1 MSADDDLIAAL
12 GVAPPEGG
20 ATDVPPSMKEIQRR
34 AAAAL
39 PPQPETDPAIAA
51 LGVAPPPINPLK
63 TSYKQV
69 PTATTA
75 GEITHD
81 LGLGTR
87 NVIEGVTSLP
97 AQLLDLGT
105 YPGRALVRA
114 AGGTADAPSTMLEK
128 GLTWAGL
135 PEPQTDAEKERAT
148 IVRGAAGVLTP
159 MGLSGLA
166 ARLPGAAAR
175 VANWFSPSVAAP
187 TTGAAGVASRVASG
201 AAQVARPLVTAQ
213 PTSGPLAASQVVG
226 GGVGA
231 GLGDYLASSDNTP
244 PWLKPTMSL
253 LGNVAGAGGVN
264 AAAGLTGTVRNAY
277 QGQTTPI
284 ADALERLRIFPR
296 TVGTVTDN
304 PGLQA
309 LEGNLTRL
317 PTAAPVLTPAQRD
330 TVDQFHSAV
339 ESTARQLGPESTRQ
353 EAGGSVQQ
361 ILQDWHANTFP
372 RQQDA
377 IWSPLRQQLANEP
390 VDTSG
395 LRTSLTN
402 MAGDPD
408 LTAMPATQQVFGS
421 PTARKWLGALNAD
434 TRGGPITWD
443 EAHAIRRQIGN
454 AMGTPEIIDSLG
466 MQNLRGLYG
475 SLAEGMQTTADN
487 AGLGL
492 QFRQANQQTI
502 ADHQFIENTLAK
514 AIRERNPTQEGI
526 APDAA
531 ANSLLQ
537 SNSAM
542 QDLRERVPQAADALA
557 AYQIRHA
564 AMARPSQQGATD
576 TTSTGTFL
584 TNMRN
589 AQLERPEGTA
599 ALYSDPAVAQ
609 NLEDLLSVAARLRE
623 TERHINTSNSGSTMQ
638 LASLPVQLATAAS
651 HGGIKEAL
659 GVLGA
664 NFAAPYG
671 IAKMLTSPE
680 AIRLASTPAGPRPP
694 LDAKTA
700 GLLGYLANQ

>member
-12 GVAPPEGG
+12 GVAPPESG
-20 ATDVPPSMKEIQRR
+20 TDVAPSMKEVQRR

-51 LGVAPPPINPLK
+51 LGVAPPPTNPLK

-75 GEITHD
+75 GEIAHD

-87 NVIEGVTSLP
+87 DAISGIAGLP
-97 AQLLDLGT
+97 AMALDAAGW
-105 YPGRALVRA
+105 PGRALIHLG
-114 AGGTADAPSTMLEK
+114 GGTVTAPSTALEG
-128 GLTWAGL
+128 GLDALGL
-135 PEPQTDAEKERAT
+135 PKPQTEGEKARSVIARGGASMIGPQAIGAIPRLTAAIPSLVRPFLAT
-148 IVRGAAGVLTP
+148 APQTAPLAGAQVTAGGAGAGV
-159 MGLSGLA
+159 
-166 ARLPGAAAR
+166 
-175 VANWFSPSVAAP
+175 
-187 TTGAAGVASRVASG
+187 
-201 AAQVARPLVTAQ
+201 
-213 PTSGPLAASQVVG
+213 
-226 GGVGA
+226 
-231 GLGDYLASSDNTP
+231 GDYLASSDNTP
-244 PWLKPTMSL
+244 PWLKPTVSL
-253 LGNVAGAGGVN
+253 LGNVAGAGAVN
-264 AAAGLTGTVRNAY
+264 AATGLAGTVRNAY
-277 QGQTTPI
+277 QGLTTPI

-372 RQQDA
+372 REQEA
-377 IWSPLRQQLANEP
+377 IWDPINQRMAGASVDPTGYRTALEHLAAPPRLGGLDETQRLMGVPYARARLTALNNDLPPGASLTWDQAQAIRQQI
-390 VDTSG
+390 
-395 LRTSLTN
+395 
-402 MAGDPD
+402 
-408 LTAMPATQQVFGS
+408 
-421 PTARKWLGALNAD
+421 GAD
-434 TRGGPITWD
+434 
-443 EAHAIRRQIGN
+443 
-454 AMGTPEIIDSLG
+454 MGTPDIINSVGTDR
-466 MQNLRGLYG
+466 LRGLY
-475 SLAEGMQTTADN
+475 
-487 AGLGL
+487 AGLAGDVENTAQAHGL
-492 QFRQANQQTI
+492 GQQFRQANQATI
-502 ADHQFIENTLAK
+502 DAHNFIDNTVVK
-514 AIRERNPTQEGI
+514 AIRARNPTQEGI

-557 AYQIRHA
+557 AYQIRQA

-584 TNMRN
+584 TNMRK
-589 AQLERPEGTA
+589 AQIERPEGTA

-609 NLEDLLSVAARLRE
+609 NLEDLLSVAGHLRE

-659 GVLGA
+659 TVLGA

-671 IAKMLTSPE
+671 IAKMLTSPT

>member
-12 GVAPPEGG
+12 GVAPPESG
-20 ATDVPPSMKEIQRR
+20 TDVAPSMKEVQRR

-51 LGVAPPPINPLK
+51 LGVAPPPPNPLK
-63 TSYKQV
+63 TSYTKV
-69 PTATTA
+69 PTRDTI
-75 GEITHD
+75 GEYSHN

-87 NVIEGVTSLP
+87 DAVEGIAGLP
-97 AQLLDLGT
+97 AMILDAAGW
-105 YPGRALVRA
+105 PGRALIHLG
-114 AGGTADAPSTMLEK
+114 GGTVTAPSTALEG
-128 GLTWAGL
+128 GLDALGL
-135 PEPQTDAEKERAT
+135 PKPQTEGEKARSVIA
-148 IVRGAAGVLTP
+148 RGGASMIGPQAIGAVP
-159 MGLSGLA
+159 RLA
-166 ARLPGAAAR
+166 AAIPSLVRPFLAAA
-175 VANWFSPSVAAP
+175 PQTAP
-187 TTGAAGVASRVASG
+187 LAS
-201 AAQVARPLVTAQ
+201 AQVTA
-213 PTSGPLAASQVVG
+213 

-231 GLGDYLASSDNTP
+231 GVGDYLASSDNTP
-244 PWLKPTMSL
+244 PWLKPTVSL
-253 LGNVAGAGGVN
+253 LGNAAGAGAVN
-264 AAAGLTGTVRNAY
+264 AATGLAGTVRNAY
-277 QGQTTPI
+277 QGLTTPI

-377 IWSPLRQQLANEP
+377 IWNPLRQQLANEP

-421 PTARKWLGALNAD
+421 QTARRWLAALDAD

-443 EAHAIRRQIGN
+443 EGHAIRRQIGN

-514 AIRERNPTQEGI
+514 AIKARNPAQEGI

-557 AYQIRHA
+557 AYQIRQA

-584 TNMRN
+584 TNMRK

-659 GVLGA
+659 TVLGA

-671 IAKMLTSPE
+671 IAKMLTSPT